1 MAGVG
6 RVKVSE
12 RSSIIAA
19 SLRVAVRQSSVP
31 NRDPHRGAMAATPLP
46 HNDTLEI
53 RGHIIDSMLF
63 TRILDQVLEAHGS
76 YEIEQ
81 FDVGRTP
88 VDPSY
93 ARLQICTDDPERL
106 EELIQSLMGL
116 GMQRLE
122 TGEAALHPAEM

>member
-1 MAGVG
+1 M
-6 RVKVSE
+6 
-12 RSSIIAA
+12 SS
-19 SLRVAVRQSSVP
+19 
-31 NRDPHRGAMAATPLP
+31 TPLP
-46 HNDTLEI
+46 HKDTLEI

-93 ARLQICTDDPERL
+93 ARLAIRTDDPERL
-106 EELIQSLMGL
+106 EELVQSLMGL

-122 TGEAALHPAEM
+122 TG